1 MNTSTGFSEHQFKSE
16 VMIHQALVYRLAKGL
31 LVSKEEAEDVVQ
43 EMMTRLWMQ
52 RDQLNQ
58 VDNKKAFIAKMTK
71 NYCLDRLK
79 SKQAQWV
86 SWDNPHEKHAI
97 WSPENSMDA
106 QEGVEMIYR
115 CLAQLPEMQ
124 RLIFQLRDIEG
135 MEYKEI
141 EEITGMQS
149 VAVRVS
155 LSRVRKTLKNHVLQ
169 QNQHGV
175 KSKA

>member
-1 MNTSTGFSEHQFKSE
+1 
-16 VMIHQALVYRLAKGL
+16 
-31 LVSKEEAEDVVQ
+31 
-43 EMMTRLWMQ
+43 
-52 RDQLNQ
+52 
-58 VDNKKAFIAKMTK
+58 
-71 NYCLDRLK
+71 
-79 SKQAQWV
+79 
-86 SWDNPHEKHAI
+86 
-97 WSPENSMDA
+97 
-106 QEGVEMIYR
+106 
-115 CLAQLPEMQ
+115 MQ

>member
-115 CLAQLPEMQ
+115 CLAQLPETQ
-124 RLIFQLRDIEG
+124 RLLFQLRDIEG
-135 MEYKEI
+135 LEYQEI
-141 EEITGMQS
+141 EEITGMQP
-149 VAVRVS
+149 VAIRVA

-169 QNQHGV
+169 QNQHGLT
-175 KSKA
+175 K

>member
-1 MNTSTGFSEHQFKSE
+1 MNTTTRFSELQFKSE

-52 RDQLNQ
+52 KDSLVQ
-58 VDNKKAFIAKMTK
+58 VDNKRAFIAKMTK

-79 SKQAQWV
+79 SKQAQRV
-86 SWDNPHEKHAI
+86 SWDTVHEKQAI

-115 CLAQLPEMQ
+115 CLAQLPETQ
-124 RLIFQLRDIEG
+124 RLLFQLRDIEG
-135 MEYKEI
+135 MEYQEI
-141 EEITGMQS
+141 EEITGMQP
-149 VAVRVS
+149 VAIRVA

-169 QNQHGV
+169 QNQHGLT
-175 KSKA
+175 K

>member
-97 WSPENSMDA
+97 WSPE
-106 QEGVEMIYR
+106 MIYR